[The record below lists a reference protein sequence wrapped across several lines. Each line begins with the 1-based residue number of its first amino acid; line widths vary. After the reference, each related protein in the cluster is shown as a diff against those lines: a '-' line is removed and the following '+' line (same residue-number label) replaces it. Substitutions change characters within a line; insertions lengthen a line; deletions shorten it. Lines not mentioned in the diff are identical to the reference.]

1 MERGSGIARE
11 RRGLGLA
18 HRLRWGA
25 ACLAVVAGMGAGAL
39 STLTVPAQTPA
50 SAANP
55 PGSWQADK
63 NFAQTSEPFTA
74 ISCGSGTDCIG
85 VGTAGVDA
93 LVIESTTNDG
103 ASWTPEKAPSGVET
117 LYGISCPSAA
127 DCTAV
132 GSTATEY
139 GTPVAIGTTNGGAT
153 WTLEKTPT
161 SPSIL
166 DAVSC
171 ASTTTCVAV
180 GFGSGL
186 MTTNGGTTWTSVSPG
201 GDLVGI
207 SCPSTSTCVAVG
219 SAEQTGPC
227 SHTPLPGCPD
237 QPYVA
242 WTTNGGASWSESGA
256 GTSNSTNGGSLTSVS
271 CPTTTQCMVAGS
283 AVSGVLS
290 PSTANEYVVVLSG
303 SCTMVGCGGSGIPS
317 LSSINVLDGV
327 SCPSSSLCVA
337 VGDGHIATAGATPTT
352 QDAPFGVVSAVSCAS
367 ASDCMAAG
375 GTSNYVAAIA
385 NSADGGSS
393 WATSF
398 TAPYGVDDLDAVSC
412 PTTSVCIAVG
422 GAESGFAGFGN
433 MGPGAVVN
441 STDGG
446 ATWTVQSLP
455 TDAGALGA
463 ISCASTTVCEALGT
477 TTSGNPEILGTA
489 NGGTTWQDQA
499 VPTGFGTGGQLS
511 CPSTSDCIAVSGGT
525 IIGTTD
531 GGTAWAAQTV
541 PAGEDLDAVVCTST
555 TSCTAVGSDT
565 NTSGPGI
572 VATNDGGTVWTA
584 ETPPSGSSG
593 SLISIACPSSTTCIA
608 LGWIVNQSF
617 PIIST
622 TDGGATWTMPGGI
635 SESPSVYELDH
646 IACSS
651 TSACVVVGEATVNDG
666 PGLVE
671 ATSNG
676 GTTWATQNAPTSS
689 LAFKGVVCPA
699 TDGCIAV
706 GDGSDT
712 SGAIVIGQA
721 PITAV
726 GIPANGTSVSGN
738 SAVLDASASSPEG
751 MSTVKFE
758 VSGGSLSDQ
767 VVATA
772 SPTIYGWIGSWNTTA
787 VPNGLYTLQSVAT
800 DDDGTTV
807 TSAPITV
814 TVDNQAPS
822 TAVLIPSNGAV
833 KSGTG
838 AVLDAS
844 ASSNVTSVKFEMSGG
859 SQSDQVVATA
869 TPTIY
874 GWLAQWDTTSV
885 PNGTYNLQSVA
896 AYAGAVSGTSS
907 PVSIT
912 IDNAAPSTSVLIP
925 SNGVDQS
932 GTGAVLDASASSN
945 VASVRFV
952 LSGGSLS
959 SSETIAQGTLTEY
972 GWLAEWNTTSVPDA
986 TYTVESVASYAGG
999 VSGTSAPISMTVD
1012 N

>member
-1 MERGSGIARE
+1 MA
-11 RRGLGLA
+11 
-18 HRLRWGA
+18 
-25 ACLAVVAGMGAGAL
+25 AGAL

-63 NFAQTSEPFTA
+63 SFAQTAEPFTG
-74 ISCGSGTDCIG
+74 ISCGSTTNCIG

-93 LVIESTTNDG
+93 LVIEATTNDG
-103 ASWTPEKAPSGVET
+103 TSWTAEKTPSGVET
-117 LYGISCPSAA
+117 LYGISCPSAT

-132 GSTATEY
+132 GSTATEG

-161 SPSIL
+161 SPSTL

-180 GFGSGL
+180 GSGSGM
-186 MTTNGGTTWTSVSPG
+186 MTTNGGTTWSSVSPG
-201 GDLVGI
+201 GDLEGI
-207 SCPSTSTCVAVG
+207 SCPSTSACVAVG
-219 SAEQTGPC
+219 SVGQIGTC
-227 SHTPLPGCPD
+227 SHNPLPGCPE

-242 WTTNGGASWSESGA
+242 WTTNGGTSWSESGA
-256 GTSNSTNGGSLTSVS
+256 GTSNSTSGGSLTSVS
-271 CPTTTQCMVAGS
+271 CPTTTQCMVAGA

-290 PSTANEYVVVLSG
+290 PSTATEYVVVLGG

-337 VGDGHIATAGATPTT
+337 IGDGQIATAGASPTT

-367 ASDCMAAG
+367 GSDCMAAG
-375 GTSNYVAAIA
+375 GTSGYAAAIA
-385 NSADGGSS
+385 NSTDGGSS
-393 WATSF
+393 WATAF
-398 TAPYGVDDLDAVSC
+398 VAPYGVDDLDAVSC
-412 PTTSVCIAVG
+412 PTTSICTAVG
-422 GAESGFAGFGN
+422 GAEGGFAGFGET
-433 MGPGAVVN
+433 GPGAVVN
-441 STDGG
+441 SADGG
-446 ATWTVQSLP
+446 ATWTEQSLP
-455 TDAGALGA
+455 ADAGALGA
-463 ISCASTTVCEALGT
+463 ISCASTSVCEALGA
-477 TTSGNPEILGTA
+477 TTSGNPEILGTT

-511 CPSTSDCIAVSGGT
+511 CPSTSDCTAVSGGT

-531 GGTAWAAQTV
+531 GGTTWAAETV
-541 PAGEDLDAVVCTST
+541 PAGEDLDAVACTST

-572 VATNDGGTVWTA
+572 VATSDGGSIWTA

-593 SLISIACPSSTTCIA
+593 SLISIACPSSATCIS

-622 TDGGATWTMPGGI
+622 TDGGVTWTMPGDI
-635 SESPSVYELDH
+635 SESPSLYELDQ

-651 TSACVVVGEATVNDG
+651 TTACVVVGEATVNDG
-666 PGLVE
+666 PGIVE

-676 GTTWATQNAPTSS
+676 GSSWATQSAPSSS
-689 LAFKGVVCPA
+689 LTFKGVGCPA
-699 TDGCIAV
+699 ADGCIAV
-706 GDGSDT
+706 GDGPSR
-712 SGAIVIGQA
+712 SGALVIGQA

-726 GIPANGTSVSGN
+726 AIPANGAAVSGN
-738 SAVLDASASSPEG
+738 SVVLDATASSPEG

-772 SPTIYGWIGSWNTTA
+772 TPTIYGWIGSWNTTA
-787 VPNGLYTLQSVAT
+787 VPNGIYTLQSVAT
-800 DDDGTTV
+800 DDDGSTV
-807 TSAPITV
+807 TSAPLTV
-814 TVDNQAPS
+814 TVDNPAPS
-822 TAVLIPSNGAV
+822 TAVLIPSNGADQA
-833 KSGTG
+833 GTG

-844 ASSNVTSVKFEMSGG
+844 ASSNVTSVSFQLSGG
-859 SQSDQVVATA
+859 SLNHQVVATA

-874 GWLAQWDTTSV
+874 GWLAQWNTTNV

-896 AYAGAVSGTSS
+896 SYTGGLNGTSS
-907 PVSIT
+907 PISMT
-912 IDNAAPSTSVLIP
+912 IDNAAPSTAVLIP
-925 SNGVDQS
+925 SSGADQS
-932 GTGAVLDASASSN
+932 GTSAVLDASASSN
-945 VASVRFV
+945 VTSVRFV
-952 LSGGSLS
+952 LGGGSLS
-959 SSETIAQGTLTEY
+959 SGQTIAQGTLTPY

-986 TYTVESVASYAGG
+986 TYTVDSVASYAGG
-999 VSGTSAPISMTVD
+999 VSGTSSPISVTVD